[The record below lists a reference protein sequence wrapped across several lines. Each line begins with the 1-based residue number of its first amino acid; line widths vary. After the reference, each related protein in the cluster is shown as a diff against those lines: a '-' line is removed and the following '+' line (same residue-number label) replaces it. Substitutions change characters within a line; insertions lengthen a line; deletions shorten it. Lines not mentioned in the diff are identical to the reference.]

1 MPSHPLP
8 LAPITADSRVDEALF
23 ALAAA
28 PEVMARH
35 GLDTCCGGARTLR
48 AAAEHAGIPLVQ
60 LLAELGIAA

>member
-1 MPSHPLP
+1 MPSQPLP

-28 PEVMARH
+28 PTVMARY

-48 AAAEHAGIPLVQ
+48 AAAEHAGIPLAR
-60 LLAELGIAA
+60 LLAELGVAS